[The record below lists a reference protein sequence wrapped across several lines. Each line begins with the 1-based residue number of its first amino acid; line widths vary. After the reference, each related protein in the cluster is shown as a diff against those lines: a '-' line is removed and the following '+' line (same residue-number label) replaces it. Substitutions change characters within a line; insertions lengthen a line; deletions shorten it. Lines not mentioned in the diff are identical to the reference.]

1 MSEELVSQLFV
12 VTFNEDLR
20 DVFETIAE
28 TMREIVCGID
38 PPLVVCTM
46 VRRGEH
52 AICDKV
58 PHHRVAGLKI
68 LLHSKDRLPWLV
80 HAALHLL
87 ELSKRFFNWS
97 CPVSASFP
105 RATLLATPVREDFLR
120 CKTRKLSV

>member
-46 VRRGEH
+46 VWRGEH

-68 LLHSKDRLPWLV
+68 LLHPQDRFTRLV
-80 HAALHLL
+80 CAVLHLL
-87 ELSKRFFNWS
+87 
-97 CPVSASFP
+97 
-105 RATLLATPVREDFLR
+105 
-120 CKTRKLSV
+120 KLGK